1 MSGPILVVDDEV
13 DLAESFERLLK
24 RHGWPVVTATS
35 RGSALEAL
43 RVAAAP
49 ALVLVDRHLP
59 DGDGLDVLRAA
70 RARGAPV
77 IVMSGHTSVNDRDQ
91 ALAAG
96 AMAFLGK
103 PLTTLALLD
112 LVRAVVGDPPA
123 A

>member
-1 MSGPILVVDDEV
+1 MSGAILVVDDEV

-24 RHGWPVVTATS
+24 RRGWPVVTATS
-35 RGSALEAL
+35 RGGALEAL
-43 RVAAAP
+43 RGAAAP

-103 PLTTLALLD
+103 PLTTVALLD
-112 LVRAVVGDPPA
+112 MVRAVVGDPPA